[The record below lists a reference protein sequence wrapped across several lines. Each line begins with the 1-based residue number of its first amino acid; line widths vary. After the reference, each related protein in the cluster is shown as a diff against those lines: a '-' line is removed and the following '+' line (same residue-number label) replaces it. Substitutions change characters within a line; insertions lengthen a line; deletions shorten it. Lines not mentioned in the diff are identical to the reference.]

1 VDTVAYR
8 KYNEDEIRA
17 LCANVTPRVRD
28 FMRAQLYEQ
37 WPEDFLRGSDGVPV
51 DDAGTLT
58 PPTEDDWLTWANE
71 RIPYEQGNVP
81 Q

>member
-1 VDTVAYR
+1 VDTVANR
-8 KYNEDEIRA
+8 KYTEDEIRA
-17 LCANVTPRVRD
+17 LCVNVTRRVRD
-28 FMRAQLYEQ
+28 FLRAQLYEQ

-51 DDAGTLT
+51 DGSGALT

-71 RIPYEQGNVP
+71 RIPYEGCHAP